1 MNRLVWLIALSGCLA
16 AAAYA
21 QPRGAPA
28 DIGQSDPPTFVP
40 APGGG
45 SRSPDVVYVPTPEP
59 VVRAML
65 DLVRPGPNDLI
76 FDLGCGDGRIVVTA
90 AQKFG
95 ARGVCV
101 DIDPDRVAE
110 ARENARRAGVSGMIQ
125 VIQGDLFKLDLG
137 RATVITL
144 YLLPSLNLQLR
155 PKLQKLAPGTRIVSH
170 AFDMG
175 DWAPDRKL
183 TVDGKDV
190 YFWVVR

>member
-1 MNRLVWLIALSGCLA
+1 MFN
-16 AAAYA
+16 
-21 QPRGAPA
+21 
-28 DIGQSDPPTFVP
+28 
-40 APGGG
+40 
-45 SRSPDVVYVPTPEP
+45 
-59 VVRAML
+59 
-65 DLVRPGPNDLI
+65 
-76 FDLGCGDGRIVVTA
+76 
-90 AQKFG
+90 

-110 ARENARRAGVSGMIQ
+110 ARENAQRAGVADKIQ
-125 VIQGDLFKLDLG
+125 VIQGDLFKLDLS

-190 YFWVVR
+190 YYWVVK